1 MKKLIDL
8 LAMCYFLFF
17 PLPFILF
24 IADENATGIFATA
37 IPVVAYLT
45 FDYVYTKVKKI
56 HNK

>member
-24 IADENATGIFATA
+24 IADENAAGLFALA
-37 IPVVAYLT
+37 IPVVAYLA
-45 FDYVYTKVKKI
+45 FDYMYSKVKKI

>member
-8 LAMCYFLFF
+8 LAMCYIVFF

-24 IADENATGIFATA
+24 IADENAIGLFSLA

-56 HNK
+56 QK

>member
-8 LAMCYFLFF
+8 AAMCYFLFF

-24 IADENATGIFATA
+24 IADENAAGLFALA
-37 IPVVAYLT
+37 IPVVAYLA

>member
-8 LAMCYFLFF
+8 LAMCYFLFS

-24 IADENATGIFATA
+24 IADENAPGLFSIA

-45 FDYVYTKVKKI
+45 FDYVYSKVKKI
-56 HNK
+56 K